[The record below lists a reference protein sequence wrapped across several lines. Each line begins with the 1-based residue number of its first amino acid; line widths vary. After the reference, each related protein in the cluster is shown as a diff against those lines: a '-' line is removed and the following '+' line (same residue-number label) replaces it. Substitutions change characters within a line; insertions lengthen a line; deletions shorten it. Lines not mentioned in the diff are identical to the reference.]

1 MTHSCYILCM
11 QLIISRCADII
22 YSGAAYP
29 AESNSIKKRKEKEK
43 EKENQE
49 LWPRE
54 SLLVL
59 VLLLYSGTKVTVQAV
74 LSASQTMCWLALMGR
89 FSGYPLRGTLLLR

>member
-1 MTHSCYILCM
+1 M

-43 EKENQE
+43 EKE

-74 LSASQTMCWLALMGR
+74 LSASQRMCWLALMGQKRR
-89 FSGYPLRGTLLLR
+89 FSGYPLRVVLVS